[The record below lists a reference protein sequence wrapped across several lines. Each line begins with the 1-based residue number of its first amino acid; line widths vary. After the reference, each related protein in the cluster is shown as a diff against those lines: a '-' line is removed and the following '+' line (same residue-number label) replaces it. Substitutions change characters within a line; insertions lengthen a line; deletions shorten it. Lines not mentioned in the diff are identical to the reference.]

1 MAVEFEPLHDRL
13 TVVPAGTCGGRP
25 MSDPVV
31 QRVWLPIIGPAS
43 IVVAAELA
51 RGLAACPSGFSVG
64 TADLAARCGLSESMA
79 KHQPLPRTIGRLIR
93 FRFAAWVDPGR
104 RLAVACDAPP
114 LTARMLERVPVSVR
128 SSRSLDLEWD
138 RLRG

>member
-1 MAVEFEPLHDRL
+1 MAVELELLHDRL
-13 TVVPAGTCGGRP
+13 TVVPAGSCGDRP

-31 QRVWLPIIGPAS
+31 QRVWLPIIGRS
-43 IVVAAELA
+43 SVVVAAELA
-51 RGLAACPSGFSVG
+51 RGLAACPSGFVVG
-64 TADLAARCGLSESMA
+64 TADLAARCGLSENMA
-79 KHQPLPRTIGRLIR
+79 KHQPLPRTVGRLIR

-128 SSRSLDLEWD
+128 SSRSLATEWD

>member
-43 IVVAAELA
+43 VVVATELG
-51 RGLAACPSGFSVG
+51 RGLAACPSGFVVG
-64 TADLAARCGLSESMA
+64 TADLAARSASNA
-79 KHQPLPRTIGRLIR
+79 ARSVS
-93 FRFAAWVDPGR
+93 FRADTTTVTGTSPSPG
-104 RLAVACDAPP
+104 
-114 LTARMLERVPVSVR
+114 S
-128 SSRSLDLEWD
+128 
-138 RLRG
+138 

>member
-13 TVVPAGTCGGRP
+13 TVVPAGTFG
-25 MSDPVV
+25 
-31 QRVWLPIIGPAS
+31 
-43 IVVAAELA
+43 
-51 RGLAACPSGFSVG
+51 
-64 TADLAARCGLSESMA
+64 GLSENMA

-93 FRFAAWVDPGR
+93 FRFAAWVDPGC

>member
-13 TVVPAGTCGGRP
+13 TVVPAGTVGGRP

-51 RGLAACPSGFSVG
+51 RGLAACPGGFVVG
-64 TADLAARCGLSESMA
+64 TADLAARCGLSENMS
-79 KHQPLPRTIGRLIR
+79 KH
-93 FRFAAWVDPGR
+93 AAATADNRPSDP
-104 RLAVACDAPP
+104 
-114 LTARMLERVPVSVR
+114 VPV
-128 SSRSLDLEWD
+128 
-138 RLRG
+138 RGVGRPWSAVGGRV

>member
-13 TVVPAGTCGGRP
+13 TVVPAGTPGDRP
-25 MSDPVV
+25 LSDPVV
-31 QRVWLPIIGPAS
+31 QRVWLPIVGPAS
-43 IVVAAELA
+43 VVVAAELA
-51 RGLAACPSGFSVG
+51 RGLTTCPSGFVIDTS
-64 TADLAARCGLSESMA
+64 DLAARCGLSENMA

-93 FRFAAWVDPGR
+93 FRFATWVDPGR

-114 LTARMLERVPVSVR
+114 LTARMLERVPVTTR
-128 SSRSLDLEWD
+128 SSRSLATEWD

>member
-1 MAVEFEPLHDRL
+1 MAVELELLHDRL
-13 TVVPAGTCGGRP
+13 TVVPAGSCGDRP

-31 QRVWLPIIGPAS
+31 QRVWLPIIGPS
-43 IVVAAELA
+43 SVVVAAELA
-51 RGLAACPSGFSVG
+51 RGLAACPSGFVVG
-64 TADLAARCGLSESMA
+64 TADLAARCGLSENMA
-79 KHQPLPRTIGRLIR
+79 KHQPLPRTVGRLIR

-114 LTARMLERVPVSVR
+114 LTARMLERVPVTTR
-128 SSRSLDLEWD
+128 SSRSLATEWD